1 MSDFHDQ
8 WLIWKLI
15 AKTTRLSNN
24 ITVLCKENIEEMAVE
39 KDIFPADIHLKF
51 EQNAVMRLFL
61 LWTHLKMIW
70 SRRKSRNRSRK

>member
-1 MSDFHDQ
+1 MTKQAPPSFQSLSHFFEILSQPGYFSDFHDQ

-24 ITVLCKENIEEMAVE
+24 ITVLCKENIEKMAVE

-51 EQNAVMRLFL
+51 EQNR
-61 LWTHLKMIW
+61 
-70 SRRKSRNRSRK
+70 